1 MSLFNEKNLTK
12 WVVILPILSVVVTA
26 FVFVLTGLNNRQAT
40 FKKEI
45 ELEQIKLLKQEKQK
59 AMDKVQTMASFL
71 TSTIK
76 LQRNQARE
84 DVRGMVNLASDIIR
98 DTYRNSSNFSD
109 QEIIEKIKENLR
121 DIIFWDGTGYFFI
134 YDFDGKC
141 ILLPPKPSLENKNL
155 YNLQDAK
162 GQYTIRE
169 SIRIV
174 KEFNEGFQEWY
185 WYKPNED
192 VMKKKIGFIKGFTN
206 LNLYIG
212 TARYDEDIINNI
224 KKNILYL
231 FKNSE
236 KRFFI
241 YDKNGKSILH
251 ENIAMSKQNISL
263 AIKGGQIIPEGF
275 FANNTIS
282 IGYDIEKELQAGTFF
297 LMYVP
302 EYEWI
307 IGTGTYEENIIE
319 RLKQKKLDIKHSQIE
334 ILKSR
339 IIFAFIIMAI
349 MLIITIFFS
358 SKLKQVLMK
367 YQKNLLKQ
375 YNITLKQQ
383 EELTHNLKHDYLTS
397 LPNRLLLTDRLEQ
410 DIKHFKRTK
419 KQVAVIF
426 IDVDKFK
433 IINDS
438 LGHNVGDSILKEIAC
453 RLKHS
458 IRDTDTVARFGGDE
472 FVILID
478 DFQSIHDIIKIITK
492 IQKSFTKE
500 IKLENSVH
508 NITLSMGIS
517 IFPNDGNSVETLLK
531 NADIAMYKAKDD
543 GGDGYRFF
551 TSKMN
556 DETQKLMEFEKELR
570 IAVKEKQFVLH
581 YQPLVES
588 KSGKILGVEA
598 LIRWNHPTKGLIF
611 PDQFINIAEQSSVI
625 INMGQWIVHESM
637 KQMSEWKSKG
647 YKLKKM
653 SINVAIKQLERKN
666 FVECIKGNL
675 EKTSCK
681 AEWLEIEIIERF
693 AMKNITKSIEIL
705 NEIRKLNIDIAIDDF
720 GTGHSSLAYLKQL
733 PITKLKIDR
742 AFVSNILN
750 SYEDKAIAE
759 SIIALGTGLNI
770 EVLAEGIE
778 TEKQREF
785 FAYHNCK
792 QMQGYLFSKPLP
804 ALEVEELL
812 KKGIRG

>member
-1 MSLFNEKNLTK
+1 MSFFNEKNLIK
-12 WVVILPILSVVVTA
+12 WVVILPILSVVMTA
-26 FVFVLTGLNNRQAT
+26 FVFVFTGINNRQAT
-40 FKKEI
+40 FEKEI

-59 AMDKVQTMASFL
+59 AMDEVQTMASFL
-71 TSTIK
+71 KNTIN
-76 LQRNQARE
+76 LQRNQVKE

-98 DTYRNSSNFSD
+98 DIYRNSNHLSD
-109 QEIIEKIKENLR
+109 KEIIEKIKESLR

-141 ILLPPKPSLENKNL
+141 ILLPPNPSLENKNL
-155 YNLQDAK
+155 YNIQDAK
-162 GQYTIRE
+162 GQYTIRKAIE
-169 SIRIV
+169 IV

-185 WYKPNED
+185 WYKPNEN
-192 VMKKKIGFIKGFTN
+192 VMKKKIGFIKAFTN

-212 TARYDEDIINNI
+212 TARYDEDVLNNI

-251 ENIAMSKQNISL
+251 KNISMSKNNIKL
-263 AIKGGQIIPEGF
+263 AIKGGKIISDGF

-282 IGYDIEKELQAGTFF
+282 IGYDIEKELKSGTFF

-302 EYEWI
+302 EFEWI
-307 IGTGTYEENIIE
+307 IGTGTYEKNIIQ
-319 RLKQKKLDIKHSQIE
+319 RLKQKKLDIKQSHMDI
-334 ILKSR
+334 IKSR
-339 IIFAFIIMAI
+339 ILFSFIIIAI

-358 SKLKQVLMK
+358 SKLKQVLIK
-367 YQKNLLKQ
+367 YQKSLLKQ

-383 EELTHNLKHDYLTS
+383 EKLAHNLKHDYLTS

-426 IDVDKFK
+426 TDVDKFK

-438 LGHNVGDSILKEIAC
+438 LGHGVGDSILKEIAY

-458 IRDTDTVARFGGDE
+458 IRDSDTVARFGGDE

-478 DFQSIHDIIKIITK
+478 DFKNIHDIIKIVMK
-492 IQKSFTKE
+492 IHKSFTKE
-500 IKLENSVH
+500 IKLENTTH

-517 IFPNDGNSVETLLK
+517 VFPNDGNSVETLLK

-543 GGDGYRFF
+543 GGDRYRFF

-556 DETQKLMEFEKELR
+556 EETQKLMEFEKELR
-570 IAVKEKQFVLH
+570 IAVKENQFVLY

-611 PDQFINIAEQSSVI
+611 PDQFIGIAEQSSVI
-625 INMGQWIVHESM
+625 IDMGQWIVYESM
-637 KQMSEWKSKG
+637 RQMSEWKSKG

-653 SINVAIKQLERKN
+653 SINISIKQLEN
-666 FVECIKGNL
+666 ETFVKCMIDKLKE
-675 EKTSCK
+675 TSCK
-681 AEWLEIEIIERF
+681 AKWIEIEIIERF

-705 NEIRKLNIDIAIDDF
+705 NEIRKLDIDIAIDDF

-742 AFVSNILN
+742 VFVKNILN

-759 SIIALGTGLNI
+759 SIIALGSGLNL

-785 FAYHNCK
+785 LTYHNCK

-804 ALEVEELL
+804 VLEVEELL
-812 KKGIRG
+812 KKGTCG